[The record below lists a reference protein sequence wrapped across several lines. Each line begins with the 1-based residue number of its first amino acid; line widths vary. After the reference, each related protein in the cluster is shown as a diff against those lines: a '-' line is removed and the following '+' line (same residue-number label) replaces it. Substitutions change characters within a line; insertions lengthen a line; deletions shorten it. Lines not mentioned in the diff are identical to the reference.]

1 MANLLQPSRNVSA
14 PSPTSHV
21 KRTGDTGLV
30 DVVNAVDQS
39 SGSSCFIHTV
49 VVTST
54 VTATNTNSNG
64 NETPSGSAASTW
76 KSTTNP
82 PEKTSGPLYDS
93 DPQSGGPSCL
103 DIQTNDDDDW
113 FTTSLCALLRSNPD
127 KVKDSFKLAKGPL
140 DSAESATFSV
150 YGLDSKDG
158 KAKQVPVSY
167 KDAAG
172 SSNDNGP
179 KAWYAGGFRQA
190 IISLGKK
197 DKVDKKDKRDEKDDK
212 ADDGK
217 GVVNG
222 ELFKNV
228 EKADKEKVA
237 EAGQWGLKYL
247 TGIDVVREDADKDG
261 KDWGMSSSEWELQ
274 ADKRVDDWMD
284 KAYPNPATILTN
296 DKPKAK
302 GLEPNK
308 YYTIASRTI
317 QDKTIQLWNT
327 TDLVSLPKLYITV
340 PAEDLKTSTRVKVG
354 TPRRSFAERDG
365 EMGEGG
371 RLACRFNWSAVF
383 MSHMAHEESEES
395 IAYQV
400 DLPSRPL
407 IHLELQNTVAW
418 PGGAERDRV
427 RYAVQDLCGLL
438 NGVGFIDGSHLNLA
452 QVPAR
457 PE

>member
-1 MANLLQPSRNVSA
+1 MVQFTTLAAMVGMPMLVMANLLQPSRNVSA

-82 PEKTSGPLYDS
+82 PEKTSGPL
-93 DPQSGGPSCL
+93 
-103 DIQTNDDDDW
+103 
-113 FTTSLCALLRSNPD
+113 
-127 KVKDSFKLAKGPL
+127 
-140 DSAESATFSV
+140 
-150 YGLDSKDG
+150 
-158 KAKQVPVSY
+158 
-167 KDAAG
+167 
-172 SSNDNGP
+172 NDNGP

-261 KDWGMSSSEWELQ
+261 KDW
-274 ADKRVDDWMD
+274 DDWMD

-340 PAEDLKTSTRVKVG
+340 PAEDLKTSTRY
-354 TPRRSFAERDG
+354 
-365 EMGEGG
+365 
-371 RLACRFNWSAVF
+371 L
-383 MSHMAHEESEES
+383 
-395 IAYQV
+395 Y
-400 DLPSRPL
+400 
-407 IHLELQNTVAW
+407 HLKDWAK
-418 PGGAERDRV
+418 
-427 RYAVQDLCGLL
+427 Y
-438 NGVGFIDGSHLNLA
+438 
-452 QVPAR
+452 
-457 PE
+457 